1 MELLYIIIHF
11 AALIGWI
18 LLTNTLMV
26 LLIMRLND
34 DKREL
39 MWIAGLVNL
48 ALILVTI
55 WIFQHCE
62 LTPDWF
68 ADKWLLMK

>member
-1 MELLYIIIHF
+1 
-11 AALIGWI
+11 
-18 LLTNTLMV
+18 MV